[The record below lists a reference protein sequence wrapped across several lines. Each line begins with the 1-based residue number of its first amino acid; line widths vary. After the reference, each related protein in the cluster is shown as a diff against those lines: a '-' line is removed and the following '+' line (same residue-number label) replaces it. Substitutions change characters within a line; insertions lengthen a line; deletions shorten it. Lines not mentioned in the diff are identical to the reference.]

1 MPQVRVEKVI
11 LADRDKVFNTVTDFV
26 NLPNKLPNV
35 FKLVTILSQDSDVI
49 ITEEFV
55 VMAGREIT
63 QKVRHVVKAPSIH
76 EVFILEGD
84 ARDSHIV
91 ENYESSGKE
100 TKITIDADFKLGGKL
115 KVLGFLAKGKIK
127 KSIEETMDEFAM
139 ILE

>member
-1 MPQVRVEKVI
+1 MPKVKVEKII
-11 LADRDKVFNTVTDFV
+11 LAERDKVFDIVTDFV
-26 NLPNKLPNV
+26 NLPNHLPKI
-35 FKLVTILSQDSDVI
+35 FKSVTILSKDKYSI

-55 VMAGREIT
+55 VMVGRKIT

-84 ARDSHIV
+84 AKDSHIV

-100 TKITIDADFKLGGKL
+100 TKITINADFKLSGNL
-115 KVLGFLAKGKIK
+115 KVLGFLAKRVIK
-127 KSIEETMDEFAM
+127 KSIEETLDEFAK